1 MPDFT
6 ASAPNWFV
14 QGAYLNEKVKEC
26 SLLFMDGRSDWTN
39 QQVLQTILA
48 AGQTP
53 YSNFVDYGNAN
64 NVSPSPYF
72 VVPEYLAFKARQLN
86 SLPYMGGTGWDG
98 NSAWTM
104 QQVLEAF
111 DRAGLS
117 AWDHYTLVGQFE
129 EGVNPS
135 NSLDQEAFWE
145 NKVEQLNSWENPD
158 EAVGFDGK
166 DDWTVEDVQNY
177 FRDHGLNAI
186 MNLPANSA
194 GEQAELIQDVQDKVN
209 PGNWEPWGN
218 HVWPIQPTWGDVA
231 MEAGKSPYILGDGST
246 NLYGFWT
253 GNNNAS
259 SFQDTDRIEG
269 GPGNDTVS
277 LAMNG
282 NFLGFSDGGYIKN
295 VEQIVLTNESAGRGS
310 ALVFN
315 AHDVIGTQSWAFNCA
330 KGPFT
335 VQNLQTTEQM
345 FTINNAQGD
354 TTTNLQ
360 FVWPAISSADDSMGL
375 ALNSV
380 GNAATGGGAAFT
392 PARYAQVV
400 VPGVETLNVVP
411 SSGDNYLDLA
421 GNENNIVNL
430 NVGGVSSIHIRNVDN
445 SLANFDALTAS
456 GNIVADLQD
465 CVLGNVRS
473 GAGNDHVFINGFQT
487 NPVFDGGAG
496 DGDTLTFY
504 GSSSFA
510 PTMSNFETLD
520 LYNNPSR
527 GEVTIDAANVSGLKG
542 LQVYNTDVAMFNMD
556 GVSPT
561 LTVTNAGAPL
571 GEDQQNNNNNVVL
584 GGGAFDLNYMA
595 SGDPD
600 SSSGAVESVG
610 VNLTAGTTGS
620 VTIADS
626 ANAALGG
633 GAFNIFNAGSV
644 TIGNTSQSGDV
655 SVVGVLNA
663 PKATALS
670 VTANGSLIVEA
681 SDVLNLG
688 NVAEVDLHS
697 DGAASNAIRIDA
709 PLGNAVGGDIDIDV
723 FGAGSLNLL
732 GQIGGSDTGIV
743 NVDAGRSSGNIHG
756 ELEGRARPVSIFA
769 ETLYYTGAWG
779 DDNISAIASGSGTII
794 NSRGGDDSI
803 SLTMHGAA
811 GSGNIR
817 SATINAGQGNDSIQ
831 ITGNTLAKSIVNIED
846 WTVGNNSLKIGNFN
860 QSPIGSAEEA
870 KKILRDF
877 GYEYVDQLQDAYIQT
892 GLGGHAGSFT
902 VTAASDLNGTYFVD
916 SGLNLLVHLLGVD
929 TQAELNQGTVAA
941 L

>member
-1 MPDFT
+1 
-6 ASAPNWFV
+6 
-14 QGAYLNEKVKEC
+14 
-26 SLLFMDGRSDWTN
+26 
-39 QQVLQTILA
+39 
-48 AGQTP
+48 
-53 YSNFVDYGNAN
+53 
-64 NVSPSPYF
+64 
-72 VVPEYLAFKARQLN
+72 
-86 SLPYMGGTGWDG
+86 
-98 NSAWTM
+98 
-104 QQVLEAF
+104 
-111 DRAGLS
+111 
-117 AWDHYTLVGQFE
+117 
-129 EGVNPS
+129 
-135 NSLDQEAFWE
+135 
-145 NKVEQLNSWENPD
+145 
-158 EAVGFDGK
+158 
-166 DDWTVEDVQNY
+166 
-177 FRDHGLNAI
+177 
-186 MNLPANSA
+186 
-194 GEQAELIQDVQDKVN
+194 
-209 PGNWEPWGN
+209 
-218 HVWPIQPTWGDVA
+218 
-231 MEAGKSPYILGDGST
+231 
-246 NLYGFWT
+246 
-253 GNNNAS
+253 
-259 SFQDTDRIEG
+259 
-269 GPGNDTVS
+269 
-277 LAMNG
+277 
-282 NFLGFSDGGYIKN
+282 
-295 VEQIVLTNESAGRGS
+295 
-310 ALVFN
+310 
-315 AHDVIGTQSWAFNCA
+315 
-330 KGPFT
+330 
-335 VQNLQTTEQM
+335 
-345 FTINNAQGD
+345 
-354 TTTNLQ
+354 
-360 FVWPAISSADDSMGL
+360 
-375 ALNSV
+375 
-380 GNAATGGGAAFT
+380 
-392 PARYAQVV
+392 
-400 VPGVETLNVVP
+400 
-411 SSGDNYLDLA
+411 
-421 GNENNIVNL
+421 
-430 NVGGVSSIHIRNVDN
+430 
-445 SLANFDALTAS
+445 
-456 GNIVADLQD
+456 
-465 CVLGNVRS
+465 
-473 GAGNDHVFINGFQT
+473 
-487 NPVFDGGAG
+487 
-496 DGDTLTFY
+496 
-504 GSSSFA
+504 
-510 PTMSNFETLD
+510 MSNFETLD

-709 PLGNAVGGDIDIDV
+709 PLGNAVGGDIDIGV

-916 SGLNLLVHLLGVD
+916 NGQNLLVHLLGVD